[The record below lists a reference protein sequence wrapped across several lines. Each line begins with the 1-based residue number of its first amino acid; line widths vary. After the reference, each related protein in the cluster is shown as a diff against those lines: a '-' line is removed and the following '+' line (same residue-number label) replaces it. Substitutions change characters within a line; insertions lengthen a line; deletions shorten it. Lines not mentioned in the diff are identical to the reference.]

1 MSLAKSCSLL
11 VIPLDGSVYFF
22 LPQCSS
28 CELSGISKVLS
39 IEHNTHYNTAMK
51 MAFSVGFLGFFL
63 AFQLSHCVILG
74 SSIRSCE
81 DVIVTCMGEHKWNNE

>member
-39 IEHNTHYNTAMK
+39 IEHHTRYNTTMK
-51 MAFSVGFLGFFL
+51 IAFSVGFLGFFWL
-63 AFQLSHCVILG
+63 F
-74 SSIRSCE
+74 SSA
-81 DVIVTCMGEHKWNNE
+81 IVSFLDRVSEAVKM